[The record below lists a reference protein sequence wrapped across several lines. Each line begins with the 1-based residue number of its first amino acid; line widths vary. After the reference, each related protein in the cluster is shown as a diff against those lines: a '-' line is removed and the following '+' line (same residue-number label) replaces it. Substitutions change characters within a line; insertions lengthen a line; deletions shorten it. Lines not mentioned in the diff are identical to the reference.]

1 MAYFLKVQK
10 QANNTYLAIYE
21 SFYSPDTKGTRHRC
35 YKSLGSVSK
44 LAASGIDDPVAFYKA
59 EVEKMNAERKNDSA
73 RLISSASPV
82 KYLGYFPL
90 KAVLEKLQ
98 IRKYIDFFKLTTSYD
113 FDLYEVLSSLIFAR
127 CVNPCSKH
135 RTFTEVLPSLY
146 ENHSFSYDQLLEG
159 LSFYGNDYEKIV
171 ELFGMQVRE
180 KYPLSTGV
188 TYFDCTNF
196 YFEIDREDDFR
207 KKGPSKENRKDPIIG
222 LGLLLDA
229 NQIPVGMKM
238 YPGNES
244 EKPVIRDVISGLK
257 ERHEISGRTI
267 QVADKGLN
275 CAANIFFARQNG
287 DGYLFS
293 KSVKQLP
300 ETEKTW
306 VLLRKGYQEAK
317 DSSGNILYY

>member
-135 RTFTEVLPSLY
+135 RTFT
-146 ENHSFSYDQLLEG
+146 SY
-159 LSFYGNDYEKIV
+159 
-171 ELFGMQVRE
+171 
-180 KYPLSTGV
+180 
-188 TYFDCTNF
+188 C
-196 YFEIDREDDFR
+196 
-207 KKGPSKENRKDPIIG
+207 
-222 LGLLLDA
+222 
-229 NQIPVGMKM
+229 
-238 YPGNES
+238 
-244 EKPVIRDVISGLK
+244 
-257 ERHEISGRTI
+257 
-267 QVADKGLN
+267 
-275 CAANIFFARQNG
+275 
-287 DGYLFS
+287 
-293 KSVKQLP
+293 
-300 ETEKTW
+300 
-306 VLLRKGYQEAK
+306 
-317 DSSGNILYY
+317 